1 MRNRQTM
8 YKLIK
13 DLGGTQPGKGRNVS
27 VLRLAQ
33 AVLWSFFGVRRMG
46 DLDAD
51 AVSLAPL
58 HIISAGLLG
67 TVILV
72 LSLITL
78 VRYILA

>member
-1 MRNRQTM
+1 M

-13 DLGGTQPGKGRNVS
+13 DLGAPQSGSSRSVS
-27 VLRLAQ
+27 VLGLAR

-58 HIISAGLLG
+58 HIIGAGLIG

-72 LSLITL
+72 LGLIML
-78 VRYILA
+78 VRVILA